1 MFPPPLRLVSLGV
14 LVLLCAGSVLVSCS
28 SHVERSL
35 KKVSIDSLQTLP
47 VEKIFGN
54 IEDGK
59 AITADGLGNIYVLDA
74 DGPSV
79 YKFTAS
85 GDSVRS
91 LVGRSSNE
99 FGFDTPQDIDGSLGN
114 FIAIADYGN
123 NRVQFYNRDLVWQ
136 FSFEGIRGVT
146 RERIFAFPL
155 AVSMSTTGVCFM
167 IDGEGKRAVK
177 LTPQTSDIKPV
188 GSFRTTSF
196 VTDPVSLVLDG
207 RDNAAILNRDGLI
220 ASLNPVGEVIAAT
233 ELPDVSRNEN
243 NMRKLS
249 RVENDLLVV
258 NSTSGVM
265 TRMSFSDL
273 TVLSSYKISGAE
285 SDIRDV
291 AYYSGKLYVLTQHK
305 ILVCSIS
312 P

>member
-1 MFPPPLRLVSLGV
+1 MSLGV
-14 LVLLCAGSVLVSCS
+14 LVLLCVGSVLLSCS
-28 SHVERSL
+28 SHLERSL
-35 KKVSIDSLQTLP
+35 KKVTIDSVRTLIP
-47 VEKIFGN
+47 EASFGN
-54 IEDGK
+54 FEDAK
-59 AITADGLGNIYVLDA
+59 AITSDGLGNIYVLDA

-79 YKFTAS
+79 FKFTAS

-123 NRVQFYNRDLVWQ
+123 NRIQFYNRDLVWQ

-146 RERIFAFPL
+146 RERVFAFPL
-155 AVSMSTTGVCFM
+155 AVSMSATGVCYI
-167 IDGEGKRAVK
+167 IDGEGKRTIK

-207 RDNAAILNRDGLI
+207 RDNAAILNRDGLVT
-220 ASLNPVGEVIAAT
+220 SLNPVGEVIAAA
-233 ELPDVSRNEN
+233 ELPDVSRKEN
-243 NMRKLS
+243 SIRKLS
-249 RVENDLLVV
+249 RIHDDLVAV
-258 NSTSGVM
+258 NATSGVI
-265 TRMSFSDL
+265 TRMSFGDL
-273 TVLSSYKISGAE
+273 TVTSSYTISGAE

-291 AYYSGKLYVLTQHK
+291 AYYSGKLYVLTQQK